1 MARIW
6 ESAVLEVEQLA
17 QELYGSHAS
26 TAVRG
31 VIHVVSAV
39 QGEDGHLRVIKI
51 GPGAPK
57 SSTDFF
63 VLSFWRAHADAILT
77 SAQIMRAE
85 PGLSHALP
93 EALAQF
99 REHALHKSKPTHIA
113 VLTRSGELP
122 ENHRMWRDAATH
134 EVLTEP
140 ARTARLEAALGER
153 AVVTA
158 LDPLDPAA
166 AIRWLRSLGHETIV
180 VEAGPTVANRLYEP
194 PALVDHLFLSR
205 CEARVPDAAIGNAL
219 VRTETLFAGLT
230 RVASTPR
237 SEESGRWVFERYDRM
252 REQA

>member
-1 MARIW
+1 MTRTW
-6 ESAVLEVEQLA
+6 GSAILEVEQLA
-17 QELYGSHAS
+17 KELYGSHAS
-26 TAVRG
+26 TEVRG

-39 QGEDGHLRVIKI
+39 QAEDGRLHVIKI

-93 EALAQF
+93 EALTLY
-99 REHALHKSKPTHIA
+99 REHVLQKTKLPHVA

-122 ENHRMWRDAATH
+122 ESHRMWSDGATH

-140 ARTARLEAALGER
+140 ARRARLEAALGER
-153 AVVTA
+153 ATVTA
-158 LDPLDPAA
+158 LDPIDPAA
-166 AIRWLRSLGHETIV
+166 AIRRLRSLGHRTIL

-194 PALVDHLFLSR
+194 PPAVDHLFLSR
-205 CEARVPDAAIGNAL
+205 CEAPVPPASVGNAL
-219 VRTETLFAGLT
+219 AATETLFAGLT
-230 RVASTPR
+230 RAARTPR
-237 SEESGRWVFERYDRM
+237 DEESGRWVFERYDRM